1 MVEQKPIKD
10 EPSVFSFMKP
20 LSSEIWMCIVF
31 SYLGVS
37 VVLFLVSRFSP
48 FEWHIEDSIDGPSIS
63 NNFTI
68 FNSLWFAMGAFMQQG
83 CDIEPRSLF
92 SLFFVRVLSYLC
104 LRIACLYL
112 DQQTAE
118 LVLLPTSLSCSSLTS
133 DLSCSIF

>member
-1 MVEQKPIKD
+1 MLLIVVKQKPIKD
-10 EPSVFSFMKP
+10 EPGVFSFMKP

-48 FEWHIEDSIDGPSIS
+48 FEWQFEDSTHGPSIA

-83 CDIEPRSLF
+83 CDIEPRSCHL
-92 SLFFVRVLSYLC
+92 YALC
-104 LRIACLYL
+104 LI
-112 DQQTAE
+112 
-118 LVLLPTSLSCSSLTS
+118 
-133 DLSCSIF
+133 